1 MLIGIWRRDWQKARH
16 DDARCR
22 RRYWKSGP
30 DLTRYFPEVLTA
42 ALMLREKHFVMNGEL
57 VVPVGGRFSFDDLL
71 QRIHPAASRVK
82 KLAEQA
88 LALFLA
94 FDLLK
99 KGRTDLAAMSLRKRW
114 PLLEDFAENDLPSV
128 DLFRLS
134 PASQAERRRTLAC
147 FRRWGKRRCHRQ
159 ASRSALSNRQPR
171 RHAEDQEISKRRLCH
186 RRLPVRGKPSSGPQG
201 TWVDTPRTLRCRKQ
215 FKQQICLAGMCQQ
228 SRIWMRAHLL
238 KDGALQRGFR
248 FMIIL
253 NAVPFRLPRSG
264 YSPNW
269 TGSHGLALRRR
280 GQKILKSAQITL
292 RTSPPFR
299 IGHFVCAGEP

>member
-22 RRYWKSGP
+22 RRYWKSGQ

-134 PASQAERRRTLAC
+134 PASLKLKDAERWLASAGGGSDGVIAKRLDLPYQTGNRDGTQKIKKYRSADC
-147 FRRWGKRRCHRQ
+147 VIGGFRYGENLQAGRAHANSHAETRNYNASSAATSGERQTGDPHRLESLGAIEKAPGQFCRQ
-159 ASRSALSNRQPR
+159 AATNDFPST
-171 RHAEDQEISKRRLCH
+171 
-186 RRLPVRGKPSSGPQG
+186 RGCSPS
-201 TWVDTPRTLRCRKQ
+201 
-215 FKQQICLAGMCQQ
+215 
-228 SRIWMRAHLL
+228 
-238 KDGALQRGFR
+238 
-248 FMIIL
+248 
-253 NAVPFRLPRSG
+253 
-264 YSPNW
+264 
-269 TGSHGLALRRR
+269 
-280 GQKILKSAQITL
+280 
-292 RTSPPFR
+292 
-299 IGHFVCAGEP
+299 